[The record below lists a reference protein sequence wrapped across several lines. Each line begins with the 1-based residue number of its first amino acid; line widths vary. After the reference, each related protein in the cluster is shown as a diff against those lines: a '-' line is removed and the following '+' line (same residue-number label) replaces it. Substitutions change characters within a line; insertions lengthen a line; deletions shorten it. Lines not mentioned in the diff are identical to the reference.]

1 MYRSAWIVLA
11 LVIGLGCSSP
21 PPADPV
27 EPEPNAGT
35 VDDEREESPL
45 EPSPEPE
52 PEPATPPAP
61 EPAPA
66 PEPEVPNRS
75 PQAKVS
81 PSSVQATAGKAIT
94 LDASASSDPDGSIV
108 SYTWRV
114 GNGTPVTSESPIFSH
129 TFHEA
134 GLQTI
139 LLTVTDDRGGTAV
152 FVVQAVIKD

>member
-1 MYRSAWIVLA
+1 MSRSVWIVLA

-27 EPEPNAGT
+27 EPDANAGAR
-35 VDDEREESPL
+35 DDDPGETQP
-45 EPSPEPE
+45 EPDPKPDPEPVTPVEPE
-52 PEPATPPAP
+52 PE
-61 EPAPA
+61 

-75 PQAKVS
+75 PQAKVD
-81 PSSVQATAGKAIT
+81 PSSVQATVGKAIS

-114 GNGTPVTSESPIFSH
+114 GNGTPTTSESPTFTH